1 MNNKSYDFYLHQ
13 ILGSV
18 WEFIREGKGRE
29 WNNNKGM
36 ERNGI
41 DWDVFK

>member
-29 WNNNKGM
+29 GKGMEWNNNKGM
-36 ERNGI
+36 KRNGI
-41 DWDVFK
+41 E